1 MLAVAVGRPR
11 TIRQSKTNK
20 IHYWYV
26 KSSYLKH
33 YRTQENSSEEDG
45 GTPEPFNPGAAL
57 SASVALGIE
66 WPVTLTRN

>member
-11 TIRQSKTNK
+11 TIRQRKTNK
-20 IHYWYV
+20 IHYWYF
-26 KSSYLKH
+26 KSSYLKRH
-33 YRTQENSSEEDG
+33 RTQENSSEEA
-45 GTPEPFNPGAAL
+45 GTLEPFNPGAAL